1 MKKIKPNINKLSSR
15 SFNVGDLV
23 SFVSYAHPGRLKDSE
38 TVEAHG
44 IVVEAVHSIV
54 KVRPLADFSNIVL
67 CNAADC
73 SLIKK
78 EDE

>member
-23 SFVSYAHPGRLKDSE
+23 SFISYPHTNLKSSPI
-38 TVEAHG
+38 EAHG

-54 KVRPLADFSNIVL
+54 KIRPLADFSNIVL

-73 SLIKK
+73 SLVKK
-78 EDE
+78 EGE